1 MIKLLLAILLAATS
15 VSADPVQG
23 RIDQTTDL
31 RIVHVWG
38 TPAEMGYAHGWLVG
52 DDFVLGM
59 KELFAGLP
67 PAMHGLLNMVRSWTV
82 WIALSDAH
90 RAELDGIYR
99 GMRDRLGEDA
109 MQLPGVERPLD
120 QTDLLLWNGYDMFRS
135 VGCSGFTAW
144 GDRTTDGETITAR
157 TLDLAVFSPH
167 WVRTQILLVRHPNTG
182 VATASVTPVCLLG
195 TMTGINANGVCAFL
209 HDGDGDEMTAVTES
223 ERPLMLALLDILQ
236 QATGSTA
243 QQVAARELA
252 AQGPFPYSYFIRI
265 VGPQIGDAPP
275 ATTYRLD
282 ANGVSKATGGEQF
295 SIVTNHSTEQGDEPP
310 RMRPGDSYRRYARL
324 HNACIDPQMP
334 IDANAAWARTTRS
347 RSRLSILHGATRSC
361 CQTRGGRITGLYCRR
376 KPGRPPRDCH
386 QASNHNFVACTALCP
401 SEECRDCRRSDL
413 TPGNTSRPTRSQVNV
428 RTGQL
433 A

>member
-15 VSADPVQG
+15 VSAAPVQG

-144 GDRTTDGETITAR
+144 GDRTTDGKTITAR

-209 HDGDGDEMTAVTES
+209 HDGDGDEMTAVTEP

-324 HNACIDPQMP
+324 HKACIDPQTR
-334 IDANAAWARTTRS
+334 IDANAAWAALREVAPDHQSFMALHAVVVRPEAGELQVCIAGVNEDGRLETATKRPITTLS
-347 RSRLSILHGATRSC
+347 LAQLFVHPKSAETVAEATSPLATPVARLDHR
-361 CQTRGGRITGLYCRR
+361 
-376 KPGRPPRDCH
+376 
-386 QASNHNFVACTALCP
+386 
-401 SEECRDCRRSDL
+401 
-413 TPGNTSRPTRSQVNV
+413 
-428 RTGQL
+428 
-433 A
+433 